1 MTVLQSC
8 SVVDGKKYRN
18 TVENY
23 ALMRRLS
30 DDLCREYN
38 LSVIEEKACGK
49 IDYTK
54 YYNAYIQKS
63 DYYTTT
69 KEDVDF
75 AIKQA
80 YSYKNFEAI
89 LEKLGYTITIRANK
103 ISLCRPPYKRNIRI
117 ERSFGIEYSIANIK
131 ERILSTEMERVP
143 FPEVFKR
150 SKRYTGRIKKQM
162 RVDRGRLYR
171 LYLHYCYILK
181 VFPKKKNTRAK
192 LMPEMRKEIKKMEEI
207 SDEIKFLCRNKI
219 KTTEE
224 LFSYKKLVV
233 DELKNQMKSRNIVR
247 RKRQKEKS
255 PEKRQRLCDEILE
268 LSNKIKYLKQ
278 EVRYCEKIEEH
289 NQRIKDNLKEVQE
302 QEKEK
307 TRKKGEIEK

>member
-1 MTVLQSC
+1 
-8 SVVDGKKYRN
+8 
-18 TVENY
+18 
-23 ALMRRLS
+23 
-30 DDLCREYN
+30 
-38 LSVIEEKACGK
+38 
-49 IDYTK
+49 
-54 YYNAYIQKS
+54 
-63 DYYTTT
+63 
-69 KEDVDF
+69 
-75 AIKQA
+75 
-80 YSYKNFEAI
+80 
-89 LEKLGYTITIRANK
+89 
-103 ISLCRPPYKRNIRI
+103 
-117 ERSFGIEYSIANIK
+117 
-131 ERILSTEMERVP
+131 
-143 FPEVFKR
+143 
-150 SKRYTGRIKKQM
+150 
-162 RVDRGRLYR
+162 
-171 LYLHYCYILK
+171 
-181 VFPKKKNTRAK
+181 
-192 LMPEMRKEIKKMEEI
+192 MPEMRKEIKKMEEI